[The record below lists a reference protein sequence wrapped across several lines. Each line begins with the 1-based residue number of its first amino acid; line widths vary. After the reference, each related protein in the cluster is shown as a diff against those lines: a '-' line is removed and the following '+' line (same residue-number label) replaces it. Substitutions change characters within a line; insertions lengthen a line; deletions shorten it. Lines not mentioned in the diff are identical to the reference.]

1 MNTKT
6 VPFTAEQLENIIA
19 QYPTPFHI
27 YDEEGIIENMKS
39 FINAFSWNKGFKQYF
54 AVKATPNPY
63 IMRVLQKLGVG
74 ADCSSLAEL
83 LLCEKVGITGH
94 DIMFTSNDTPYVEY
108 KKALDMGVINDVQGV
123 NSLAYSPIFNPMFSR
138 SFSNLNGMV
147 SRTNSG
153 ASSAIASSR
162 RSSSSG
168 GGGGFSSRSS
178 GGGGSRGGGG
188 GF

>member
-39 FINAFSWNKGFKQYF
+39 FIDAFSWNKGFKQYF

-83 LLCEKVGITGH
+83 MLCEKVGITGH
-94 DIMFTSNDTPYVEY
+94 DICSHLMTHHMWNI
-108 KKALDMGVINDVQGV
+108 KKH
-123 NSLAYSPIFNPMFSR
+123 
-138 SFSNLNGMV
+138 
-147 SRTNSG
+147 
-153 ASSAIASSR
+153 
-162 RSSSSG
+162 
-168 GGGGFSSRSS
+168 
-178 GGGGSRGGGG
+178 
-188 GF
+188 